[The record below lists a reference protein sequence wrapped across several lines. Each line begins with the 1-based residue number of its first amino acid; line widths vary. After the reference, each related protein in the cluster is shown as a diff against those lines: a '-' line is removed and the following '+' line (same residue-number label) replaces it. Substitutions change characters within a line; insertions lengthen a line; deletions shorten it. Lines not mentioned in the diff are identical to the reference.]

1 MDEINKIFEEVKG
14 QGRNVLTYEESRKVM
29 ELAGVPLN
37 KIEVGKNLDECIA
50 KANEIGYPVVLKVIS
65 EDIIHKT
72 EAGGVKV
79 GIKSDSEL
87 KKAYEEMMESVTTYH
102 PGAKI
107 DGFSIEEMVS
117 GVEVLVGQTTD
128 PQFGKM
134 IAFGIGG
141 IFVEV
146 YKDVSF
152 RLIPISENDVEEMYC
167 EIKGRKMLDGFRG
180 MPALK
185 MDDLKSLLLN
195 ISKLVENHPEIKEMD
210 LNPVMVT
217 KEGLKAIDA
226 RIILE

>member
-1 MDEINKIFEEVKG
+1 M
-14 QGRNVLTYEESRKVM
+14 
-29 ELAGVPLN
+29 
-37 KIEVGKNLDECIA
+37 
-50 KANEIGYPVVLKVIS
+50 
-65 EDIIHKT
+65 
-72 EAGGVKV
+72 
-79 GIKSDSEL
+79 
-87 KKAYEEMMESVTTYH
+87 VT
-102 PGAKI
+102 
-107 DGFSIEEMVS
+107 
-117 GVEVLVGQTTD
+117 GVEVLIGQTTD

-167 EIKGRKMLDGFRG
+167 EIKGRKMLEGFRG